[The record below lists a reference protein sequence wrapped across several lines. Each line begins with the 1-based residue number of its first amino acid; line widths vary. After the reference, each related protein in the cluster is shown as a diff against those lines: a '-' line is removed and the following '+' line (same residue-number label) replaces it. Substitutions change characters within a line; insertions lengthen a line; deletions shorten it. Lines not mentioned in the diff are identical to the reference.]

1 MFDPPMHRLHEFLEP
16 SCADLDA
23 FEKAKTERLE
33 LEKKAVIR
41 RQGEKMDAIYFL
53 ASGWVASCVDT
64 ESGRRQIVKIHLP
77 GDLLGVPSI
86 CLERS
91 AASLVALTKAS
102 VDVIPLTAFARLF
115 RESTQFAFSM
125 LLSSQQERVL
135 LMDRV
140 TSIGRTLAPQRI
152 AALLLHI
159 HDRLKLIDARNGKS
173 FELPL
178 TQEELAQ
185 ATGLTSVHIN
195 RTFQELDRL
204 DVIERSDRRITLKD
218 IRALRELAALPA
230 RKFVRDP
237 AWLSAERSN

>member
-1 MFDPPMHRLHEFLEP
+1 
-16 SCADLDA
+16 
-23 FEKAKTERLE
+23 
-33 LEKKAVIR
+33 
-41 RQGEKMDAIYFL
+41 
-53 ASGWVASCVDT
+53 
-64 ESGRRQIVKIHLP
+64 
-77 GDLLGVPSI
+77 
-86 CLERS
+86 
-91 AASLVALTKAS
+91 VALTKAA

-159 HDRLKLIDARNGKS
+159 HDRLKLLDSRNGKS

-204 DVIERSDRRITLKD
+204 GVIERSDRRITLKD
-218 IRALRELAALPA
+218 VRALRELAALPS

-237 AWLSAERSN
+237 AWLSAE